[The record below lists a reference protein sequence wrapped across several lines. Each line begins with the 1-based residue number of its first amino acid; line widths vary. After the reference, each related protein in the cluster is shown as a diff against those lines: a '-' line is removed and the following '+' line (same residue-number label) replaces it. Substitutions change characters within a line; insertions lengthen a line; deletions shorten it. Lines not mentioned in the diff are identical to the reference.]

1 MFYFICGF
9 ILSILSEKSEKRV
22 KKVTIWLILTI
33 WLIFERMYRNGYT
46 SHMYVVPMKIKE
58 IVSRLPTARE
68 KVSSA
73 IRHINFPFFQNFV
86 FWNSAMKSLHRG
98 KSRDEN
104 STNGISDRTLK
115 YFFLMMSINPPEKKK
130 LTL

>member
-58 IVSRLPTARE
+58 IVSRLPTAR
-68 KVSSA
+68 
-73 IRHINFPFFQNFV
+73 
-86 FWNSAMKSLHRG
+86 G
-98 KSRDEN
+98 KSI
-104 STNGISDRTLK
+104 ISHQAHQFLIFSKFR
-115 YFFLMMSINPPEKKK
+115 FFEIPR
-130 LTL
+130 